1 MEVSAI
7 DIGCFLDTVI
17 KPYQSLWTG
26 VIAIGLYFIKKW
38 IERRSDRA
46 RISRA
51 LIAEAEGLLALY
63 LQATNGGL
71 KQTESFQLY
80 WIPIGNDYATVYKSI
95 AGRIGLFKPDEVE
108 AIVKFYTEVVA
119 FTDSLRFYS
128 SESSFVRE
136 AFVSKCPI
144 EMFVGKTIADVVIE
158 SGIPM
163 KDMQDYYQMLCQQER
178 ELFVLLQKMKQHLA
192 KYQ

>member
-7 DIGCFLDTVI
+7 DISCFFDTVI
-17 KPYQSLWTG
+17 KPYQSIWAG
-26 VIAIGLYFIKKW
+26 VITVWLYFFKKW
-38 IERRSDRA
+38 RERRSDRTSIA
-46 RISRA
+46 RA
-51 LIAEAEGLLALY
+51 LIAEADSLLERY

-71 KQTESFQLY
+71 KPTESLQLY

-128 SESSFVRE
+128 SECSFVRE